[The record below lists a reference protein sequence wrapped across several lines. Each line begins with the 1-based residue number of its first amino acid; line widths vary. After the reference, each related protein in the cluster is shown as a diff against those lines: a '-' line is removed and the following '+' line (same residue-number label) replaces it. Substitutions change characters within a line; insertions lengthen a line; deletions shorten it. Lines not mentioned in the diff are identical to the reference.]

1 MAKIPESYLPPP
13 ELRPKRLYTLDEFKN
28 IPQKFNST
36 EVLLDQTAAKF
47 GDKVAIYFDE
57 QRITYKQLQASVN
70 RVANGLKK
78 LGVEE
83 GDRVLMRMPNI
94 PPIIVCN
101 FAIIKIGAVSLPTS
115 VLFSRAEVAHVAN
128 LSEAKVIIVAATM
141 LGEVEAAKAD
151 LKFAKTIVVVGGDE
165 NEVRAKGYVP
175 YADLMKNPDQCEAV
189 KRDRMDVSVLLFTSG
204 TTGLPKGT
212 AHFMEESLIVADG
225 FGKYCWEVS
234 DKDVI
239 GGPAPLA
246 MAAGYSTVGVIP
258 FRFGAAVS
266 LIGKFDPVTMFRN
279 IQNHKITIMTALP
292 TAYRKMLI
300 DINPKDY
307 DYSSLR
313 FCTGGGEAL
322 TAKTYLDWKEKFGL
336 EIYEGLGTTEMMFVF
351 ISAAVTKKVKPGPIG
366 TACPGYDVRVV
377 NENFEQVKPGEV
389 GKMIVRG
396 PTGTIYWKD
405 NDKQKSAVR
414 DGWCLAGDVVTMDE
428 DGYVQFL
435 SREDDLI
442 KSSGYRIG
450 PEEIE
455 EALVMHPS
463 VADAG
468 VVGVPDPV
476 IGQKTKAFVTL
487 KPGVTASEALKKEL
501 IEHCKGK
508 IAVYKLPRE
517 IEFIE
522 RDAADRGWKAPSPH
536 PAPAGN
542 REAEEVRQGTA
553 APAGAIAAREPGGVT
568 PPGFFLNGTPLFPE
582 EHPEP
587 PHGRDVVD
595 DAFQDGKD
603 RNPQHQ
609 PHPPPQPAEEEQG
622 HRRGGRVQPH
632 PSAHQPRR
640 KVVRRND
647 VQRGHRGDQDQEG
660 PPRIE
665 GDEADDNAGKQRE
678 RQAEIRDD
686 AERPAQDPQY
696 HRVRKAHD
704 HVDQDG
710 RRGEEE
716 GDQCVPEEELPHHPL
731 DVEED
736 LPTVARCSSGK
747 SSRVRRV
754 SGSRSARMK

>member
-1 MAKIPESYLPPP
+1 MAKVPVNYLPPE
-13 ELRPKRLYTLDEFKN
+13 ELRPKRVYPLDEFKN

-36 EVLLDQTAAKF
+36 EVLVDQNVAKY
-47 GDKVAIYFDE
+47 GDKVAVYFDD
-57 QRITYKQLQASVN
+57 QRITYRQLQASVN

-83 GDRVLMRMPNI
+83 GDCVMMRMPNI

-115 VLFSRAEVAHVAN
+115 VLFARSEIAHVAN
-128 LSEAKVIIVAATM
+128 LAEAKVLIVAQAM

-151 LKFAKTIVVVGGDE
+151 LKTVKHIVVVAPPGSEDE
-165 NEVRAKGYVP
+165 IRAKGYVP

-246 MAAGYSTVGVIP
+246 MAAGYSTVAVIP
-258 FRFGAAVS
+258 FRYGAGVS
-266 LIGKFDPVTMFRN
+266 LIAKFDPIAMFKN
-279 IQNHKITIMTALP
+279 IQNHKITIMSALP
-292 TAYRKMLI
+292 TAYRKMI
-300 DINPKDY
+300 ADINPKDY
-307 DYSSLR
+307 DYSSMR

-351 ISAAVTKKVKPGPIG
+351 ISAAVTKKVKPGYIG
-366 TACPGYDVRVV
+366 SACPGYEVRVV

-428 DGYVQFL
+428 LGNVQFL

-455 EALVMHPS
+455 EALVMHAS

-476 IGQKTKAFVTL
+476 IGQKTKAFVVL
-487 KPGVTASEALKKEL
+487 KAGVAPSEELKKQL
-501 IEHCKGK
+501 VEHCKGK

-517 IEFIE
+517 IEFI
-522 RDAADRGWKAPSPH
+522 DAMPR
-536 PAPAGN
+536 
-542 REAEEVRQGTA
+542 TA
-553 APAGAIAAREPGGVT
+553 V
-568 PPGFFLNGTPLFPE
+568 
-582 EHPEP
+582 
-587 PHGRDVVD
+587 
-595 DAFQDGKD
+595 GKLL
-603 RNPQHQ
+603 
-609 PHPPPQPAEEEQG
+609 
-622 HRRGGRVQPH
+622 RRMLR
-632 PSAHQPRR
+632 
-640 KVVRRND
+640 
-647 VQRGHRGDQDQEG
+647 
-660 PPRIE
+660 
-665 GDEADDNAGKQRE
+665 QRE
-678 RQAEIRDD
+678 ME
-686 AERPAQDPQY
+686 
-696 HRVRKAHD
+696 K
-704 HVDQDG
+704 
-710 RRGEEE
+710 
-716 GDQCVPEEELPHHPL
+716 
-731 DVEED
+731 
-736 LPTVARCSSGK
+736 TK
-747 SSRVRRV
+747 
-754 SGSRSARMK
+754 

>member
-1 MAKIPESYLPPP
+1 MAKIPADYLPPE
-13 ELRPKRLYTLDEFKN
+13 ELRPKRIYALDEFKN

-36 EVLLDQTAAKF
+36 EVLLDQNAAKN
-47 GDKVAIYFDE
+47 GDKIAVYFDE

-83 GDRVLMRMPNI
+83 GDRVMMRMPNI

-115 VLFSRAEVAHVAN
+115 VLFARSEIAHVAN
-128 LSEAKVIIVAATM
+128 LAEAKVLIVAQAM

-151 LKFAKTIVVVGGDE
+151 LKTVKHIVVVAPPGSEDE
-165 NEVRAKGYVP
+165 IRAKGYVP

-246 MAAGYSTVGVIP
+246 MAAGYSTVAVIP
-258 FRFGAAVS
+258 FRYGAGVS
-266 LIGKFDPVTMFRN
+266 LIAKFDPVSMFKN
-279 IQNHKITIMTALP
+279 IQNHKITIMSALP
-292 TAYRKMLI
+292 TAYRKMLV

-307 DYSSLR
+307 NFSSLR

-336 EIYEGLGTTEMMFVF
+336 ELYEGLGTTEMMFVF
-351 ISAAVTKKVKPGPIG
+351 ISAAVTKKVKPGFIG
-366 TACPGYDVRVV
+366 SACPGYVVRVV

-389 GKMIVRG
+389 GKMIVQG

-405 NDKQKSAVR
+405 NDKQKSAIR

-428 DGYVQFL
+428 LGNVQFL

-455 EALVMHPS
+455 EALVTHPS

-476 IGQKTKAFVTL
+476 IGQRTKAFV
-487 KPGVTASEALKKEL
+487 ALKAGVAPTEEL
-501 IEHCKGK
+501 KKQLVEHCKGK

-517 IEFIE
+517 IEFI
-522 RDAADRGWKAPSPH
+522 DAMPRTAVGKLLRRELRRRELEKPKA
-536 PAPAGN
+536 
-542 REAEEVRQGTA
+542 
-553 APAGAIAAREPGGVT
+553 
-568 PPGFFLNGTPLFPE
+568 
-582 EHPEP
+582 
-587 PHGRDVVD
+587 
-595 DAFQDGKD
+595 
-603 RNPQHQ
+603 
-609 PHPPPQPAEEEQG
+609 
-622 HRRGGRVQPH
+622 
-632 PSAHQPRR
+632 
-640 KVVRRND
+640 
-647 VQRGHRGDQDQEG
+647 
-660 PPRIE
+660 
-665 GDEADDNAGKQRE
+665 
-678 RQAEIRDD
+678 
-686 AERPAQDPQY
+686 
-696 HRVRKAHD
+696 
-704 HVDQDG
+704 
-710 RRGEEE
+710 
-716 GDQCVPEEELPHHPL
+716 
-731 DVEED
+731 
-736 LPTVARCSSGK
+736 
-747 SSRVRRV
+747 
-754 SGSRSARMK
+754 

>member
-1 MAKIPESYLPPP
+1 MGKIPESYLPPA
-13 ELRPKRLYTLDEFKN
+13 ELRPKRIYSLNEFRN

-36 EVLLDQTAAKF
+36 EVLVDQNVPKY
-47 GDKVAIYFDE
+47 GDKVAVYFDE

-83 GDRVLMRMPNI
+83 GDRVMMRMPNI

-115 VLFSRAEVAHVAN
+115 VLFARSEIAHVAN
-128 LSEAKVIIVAATM
+128 LGEAKVLIVAQAM
-141 LGEVEAAKAD
+141 LAEVEAAKPD
-151 LKFAKTIVVVGGDE
+151 LKTVKHIVVVAPPGSEDE
-165 NEVRAKGYVP
+165 IRAKGYVP

-246 MAAGYSTVGVIP
+246 MAAGYSTVAVIP
-258 FRFGAAVS
+258 FRYGAAVS
-266 LIGKFDPVTMFRN
+266 LIAKFDPVSMFKN
-279 IQNHKITIMTALP
+279 IQSHKITIMSALP
-292 TAYRKMLI
+292 TAYRKMLV

-351 ISAAVTKKVKPGPIG
+351 ISAAVTKKVKPGWIG
-366 TACPGYDVRVV
+366 TACPGYTVRVV

-389 GKMIVRG
+389 GKMIAQG
-396 PTGTIYWKD
+396 PTGTMYWKD
-405 NDKQKSAVR
+405 NDKQKGAVR

-428 DGYVQFL
+428 LGNVQFL

-455 EALVMHPS
+455 EALVTHPS

-476 IGQKTKAFVTL
+476 IGQKTKAFVVL
-487 KPGVTASEALKKEL
+487 KAGVAPTEELKKQL
-501 IEHCKGK
+501 VEHCKGK
-508 IAVYKLPRE
+508 VAVYKLPRD
-517 IEFIE
+517 IEFI
-522 RDAADRGWKAPSPH
+522 DAMPR
-536 PAPAGN
+536 
-542 REAEEVRQGTA
+542 TA
-553 APAGAIAAREPGGVT
+553 V
-568 PPGFFLNGTPLFPE
+568 
-582 EHPEP
+582 
-587 PHGRDVVD
+587 
-595 DAFQDGKD
+595 GKLL
-603 RNPQHQ
+603 
-609 PHPPPQPAEEEQG
+609 
-622 HRRGGRVQPH
+622 RRLLR
-632 PSAHQPRR
+632 
-640 KVVRRND
+640 
-647 VQRGHRGDQDQEG
+647 
-660 PPRIE
+660 
-665 GDEADDNAGKQRE
+665 QRE
-678 RQAEIRDD
+678 IE
-686 AERPAQDPQY
+686 
-696 HRVRKAHD
+696 K
-704 HVDQDG
+704 
-710 RRGEEE
+710 
-716 GDQCVPEEELPHHPL
+716 
-731 DVEED
+731 
-736 LPTVARCSSGK
+736 GK
-747 SSRVRRV
+747 
-754 SGSRSARMK
+754 